1 MLRPTARTVSKKD
14 MRSMAY
20 VGAAQRRLRD
30 QALGVFVLRRS
41 PALRLGDTVPAM
53 GAFKTLNHVA
63 DRLCEAICRL
73 NNDLVKS
80 ITCGR
85 RIHGCFSIENSMYF

>member
-1 MLRPTARTVSKKD
+1 MLRPTAGLSQKRICG
-14 MRSMAY
+14 AWGI

-85 RIHGCFSIENSMYF
+85 RIHGCFLIENSMYF